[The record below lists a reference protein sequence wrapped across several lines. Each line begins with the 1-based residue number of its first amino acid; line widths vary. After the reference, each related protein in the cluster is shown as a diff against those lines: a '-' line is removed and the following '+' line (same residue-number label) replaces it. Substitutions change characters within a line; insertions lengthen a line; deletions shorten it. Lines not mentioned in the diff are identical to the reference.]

1 MAELVGGV
9 NDPVRGKVGNVVFY
23 MRNGKAFVRSRPRK
37 RGKKRTVKGK
47 INTTG
52 FAKVQKWMKPIGEF
66 IRYGFKDY
74 GTSEVP
80 YRSAVSYALNN
91 AIEGTYPNQFI
102 DPSLVRVT
110 GGDLLMP
117 QSASFVLEEG
127 GIVRFNWD
135 KGDVSSMS
143 SQDQAMLLVYSP
155 DTDGKDEKAFQFKV
169 KGAFRREGTDIL
181 PILPARYD
189 QEFHVYLGFVN
200 ADRTQQSHSM
210 YLGSIFLPGME
221 QEELFES
228 YKLSHKIIPA
238 KIKDS
243 LISARDKT
251 LDIAKNLRNIGLSDA
266 DIAATT
272 GLSLEDLENLPA
284 E

>member
-9 NDPVRGKVGNVVFY
+9 NDPVRGKVGNVVYY

-52 FAKVQKWMKPIGEF
+52 FAKVQQWMKPIGEF

-74 GTSEVP
+74 GASEVP

-91 AIEGTYPNQFI
+91 AIQGTYPNQFI

-110 GGDLLMP
+110 GGDLPMP
-117 QSASFVLEEG
+117 QTASFVLEEA
-127 GIVRFNWD
+127 GIVRISWD
-135 KGDVSSMS
+135 KGDLDSMR

-155 DTDGKDEKAFQFKV
+155 DTQGKDKKDLMFKV
-169 KGAFRREGTDIL
+169 AGAFRRDGTDIL
-181 PILPARYD
+181 AVIPKRYD

-200 ADRTQQSHSM
+200 SDRTEQSHSM
-210 YLGSIFLPGME
+210 YLGSISIPGME
-221 QEELFES
+221 QEELFEAYRS
-228 YKLSHKIIPA
+228 TSKTAVVKMKEA
-238 KIKDS
+238 V
-243 LISARDKT
+243 ISARDKT
-251 LDIAKNLRNIGLSDA
+251 LEIAKNLRNVGMSDP
-266 DIAATT
+266 DIAAIT
-272 GLSLEDLENLPA
+272 GLSLEDLEKLSL